1 MAGHPSARAV
11 SPPIWGDERG
21 WFLSNMQKCRSE
33 TWLRRMNQQAG
44 LSIPAGPESG
54 FCDRVG
60 TILAR
65 SDCRLAKSAKQRE
78 EIFRLRQA
86 ACARVRAI
94 SRHPFPSDHYDFAG
108 NVYLL
113 GLYVDGELASSMR
126 LHVASTRQH
135 RSPSLDVFG
144 DMLRSKLDGGQ
155 VILDCTRFVADEHFS
170 RVWRELPY
178 ATIRLYMLAAE
189 HFRAD
194 YLTIAANQSHQ
205 SFYRRA
211 FNFRTISEPRLH
223 PDLAVPARL
232 MSLNYPIEADDLYGR
247 YPFFRSTSDERRKLF
262 AHDKCSLGTS
272 RVLLC

>member
-1 MAGHPSARAV
+1 
-11 SPPIWGDERG
+11 
-21 WFLSNMQKCRSE
+21 
-33 TWLRRMNQQAG
+33 MNQQAG

-60 TILAR
+60 MLLAR
-65 SDCRLAKSAKQRE
+65 SDYRLAKSAKQRE
-78 EIFRLRQA
+78 EIFRLREA
-86 ACARVRAI
+86 ACARARAI

-113 GLYVDGELASSMR
+113 GLYIDGELASSMR

-144 DMLRSKLDGGQ
+144 DVLRSKLDGGQ

-170 RVWRELPY
+170 QVWRELPY
-178 ATIRLYMLAAE
+178 TTLRLCTLAAE

-194 YLTIAANQSHQ
+194 YLTIAASPSHQ
-205 SFYRRA
+205 AFYRRA
-211 FNFRTISEPRLH
+211 FNFRTVSEPRLH
-223 PDLAVPARL
+223 PDRAVPARL

-247 YPFFRSTSDERRKLF
+247 YPFLRSTPDERRKLF
-262 AHDKCSLGTS
+262 GYDICSAGLS
-272 RVLLC
+272 

>member
-1 MAGHPSARAV
+1 
-11 SPPIWGDERG
+11 
-21 WFLSNMQKCRSE
+21 
-33 TWLRRMNQQAG
+33 MNQQAG
-44 LSIPAGPESG
+44 LSIPAGPEND

-60 TILAR
+60 MLQAR
-65 SDCRLAKSAKQRE
+65 SDCRLPRSAKQRA
-78 EIFRLRQA
+78 EIFRLRRA

-113 GLYVDGELASSMR
+113 GLYIDGELASSVR

-135 RSPSLDVFG
+135 RSPSLDVF
-144 DMLRSKLDGGQ
+144 DDVLRSKLDSGQ

-178 ATIRLYMLAAE
+178 ATIRLCMMAAE

-194 YLTIAANQSHQ
+194 YLTMAASPPHQ
-205 SFYRRA
+205 AFYRRA
-211 FNFRTISEPRLH
+211 FKFRTISEPRLH

-232 MSLNYPIEADDLYGR
+232 MSLNYPVEADDLYGR
-247 YPFFRSTSDERRKLF
+247 YPFFRSTTDERRKLF
-262 AHDKCSLGTS
+262 AYDMCSMGPS
-272 RVLLC
+272 